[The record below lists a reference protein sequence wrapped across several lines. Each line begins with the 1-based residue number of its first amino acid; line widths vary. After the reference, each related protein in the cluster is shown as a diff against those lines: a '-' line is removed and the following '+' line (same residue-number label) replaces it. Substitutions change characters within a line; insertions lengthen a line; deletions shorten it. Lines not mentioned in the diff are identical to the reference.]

1 MQLSKRLQAVADLV
15 TPGSRVADV
24 GCDHAYTSIY
34 LVKNKISSHIIA
46 MDVNQGPIDRAKE
59 NIMKY
64 GSADIIETRKSDGLE
79 KLQVGEADSI
89 LIAGMGGALIISIL
103 SEKMEVVRSVKELIL
118 QPQSEIHKVR
128 QFLQEQDFCIIK
140 ENMLMDDGKYYV
152 MMKAVPVSSTETTTS
167 QRLTKEEHFY
177 YGRLLLEAKNK
188 TLKEFLIWDLSLC
201 EGIRKNLTLGQS
213 DNSQLRYQ
221 EIEDRI
227 ALIHKGL
234 SYYENGNEVL

>member
-34 LVKNKISSHIIA
+34 LVKNNRSSHMIA

-59 NIMKY
+59 NIIKY
-64 GSADIIETRKSDGLE
+64 GCEDKIETRKSDGLE
-79 KLQVGEADSI
+79 KLQKGEADTI

-103 SEKMEVVRSVKELIL
+103 SERMEVMISVKELIL

-128 QFLQEQDFCIIK
+128 QFLQDQDFCILE
-140 ENMLMDDGKYYV
+140 ENMLMEDGKYYV
-152 MMKAVPVSSTETTTS
+152 MMKAVPLSSVTISEV
-167 QRLTKEEHFY
+167 QLLTKEEHFH
-177 YGRLLLEAKNK
+177 YGRLLLEAKNQI
-188 TLKEFLIWDLSLC
+188 LKEFLLWDLSLC
-201 EGIRKNLTLGQS
+201 EGIQKNLALGQS
-213 DNSQLRYQ
+213 DTSQLRIK
-221 EIEDRI
+221 EIEDRM

-234 SYYENGNEVL
+234 SYYE